1 MKIAGLTGLLAAF
14 VSSLCCTVPLLTLLV
29 GATGSAGGW
38 AWLGPLRPYSIA
50 LTVGA
55 LGWAWYE
62 QLKPQKTMECNCET
76 KTTSFWQ
83 TKSFLGVVT
92 GIALLMIAF
101 PSYSN
106 FLYQDKNQA
115 TVQAAQAGTQQVAY
129 VTIKGMSCEGCEH
142 HIKQEVTKIKG
153 VSAVDV
159 SYSKGAA
166 TVKYDS
172 KKTSIAHI
180 KKAVGATGYKVIST
194 RIL

>member
-1 MKIAGLTGLLAAF
+1 MKLAGLTGLLTAF
-14 VSSLCCTVPLLTLLV
+14 VSSLCCTVPLITLLV

-38 AWLGPLRPYSIA
+38 AWLEPLRPYCIA

-76 KTTSFWQ
+76 KKTAFWQ

-92 GIALLMIAF
+92 GMALLLLAF

-115 TVQAAQAGTQQVAY
+115 TVQPTQAGTGQVAY
-129 VTIKGMSCEGCEH
+129 VTIKGMSCEGCEQ
-142 HIKQEVTKIKG
+142 HIKQEVTKVKG

-159 SYSKGAA
+159 SYQKGAA

-172 KKTSIAHI
+172 KKTSLADI
-180 KKAVGATGYKVIST
+180 KKAVDATGYKVTST
-194 RIL
+194 KTI

>member
-1 MKIAGLTGLLAAF
+1 MRLAGLTGLLTAF

-62 QLKPQKTMECNCET
+62 QLKPQKTMECTCKT
-76 KTTSFWQ
+76 KTTAFWQ

-92 GIALLMIAF
+92 GIALLMMAF

-115 TVQAAQAGTQQVAY
+115 TVQPVQSGTQQVAY

-142 HIKQEVTKIKG
+142 HIKQEVAKVKG

-159 SYSKGAA
+159 SYQKGAA

-172 KKTSIAHI
+172 KKTSLADI
-180 KKAVGATGYKVIST
+180 KKAVDATGYKVTST
-194 RIL
+194 KTL

>member
-1 MKIAGLTGLLAAF
+1 MKLAGLTGLLTAF

-38 AWLGPLRPYSIA
+38 AWLEPLRPYSIA

-76 KTTSFWQ
+76 KKIAFWQ
-83 TKSFLGVVT
+83 TKSFLGVMT
-92 GIALLMIAF
+92 AMALLLLAF

-106 FLYQDKNQA
+106 WLYQDKNQA
-115 TVQAAQAGTQQVAY
+115 TVQTTQTGTQQVAY

-159 SYSKGAA
+159 SYQKGAA
-166 TVKYDS
+166 TVKYNS
-172 KKTSIAHI
+172 KKTSLAEI
-180 KKAVGATGYKVIST
+180 KKAVDATGYKVTST
-194 RIL
+194 KTL

>member
-1 MKIAGLTGLLAAF
+1 MKLAGLTGLLTAF
-14 VSSLCCTVPLLTLLV
+14 VSSLCCTAPLLTLLV

-38 AWLGPLRPYSIA
+38 AWLEPLRPYSIA

-62 QLKPQKTMECNCET
+62 QLKPKKTMACNCET
-76 KTTSFWQ
+76 KKTAFWQ
-83 TKSFLGVVT
+83 TKPFLGLMT
-92 GIALLMIAF
+92 GMALLLLAF

-106 FLYQDKNQA
+106 WLYQDKNQA
-115 TVQAAQAGTQQVAY
+115 TVQPAQKGSGQVAY
-129 VTIKGMSCEGCEH
+129 VTIKGMSCEGCEQ

-159 SYSKGAA
+159 SYQKGAA

-172 KKTSIAHI
+172 KKTSLADI
-180 KKAVGATGYKVIST
+180 KKAVDATGYKVTST
-194 RIL
+194 KTL